1 MEQFDNINDE
11 TVRKILLYHSLSLY
25 LSHSLSFCLFSL
37 YLSLLSVSLSLA
49 HSFAHSVS
57 LKRFVDIK
65 MYIAN
70 AVRKMKGRETNN
82 VVLLKNSKNHHRP
95 YRLQLNPMVILENR
109 PIACGGKK
117 PPKKFFCILNQ
128 GRTALELHCGFSDCI
143 NAQMLP
149 HAP

>member
-82 VVLLKNSKNHHRP
+82 VD
-95 YRLQLNPMVILENR
+95 I
-109 PIACGGKK
+109 I
-117 PPKKFFCILNQ
+117 NQ
-128 GRTALELHCGFSDCI
+128 KESC
-143 NAQMLP
+143 QV
-149 HAP
+149 